1 MTASTLKVKVAH
13 DTEDRS
19 VANLFQRGSLSVSE
33 VYERLKTW
41 SMDSIK
47 RYMVHKDVYSADIID
62 AIQEEYIRY
71 LSLSIVYSGQ
81 VLPISRYVDDFWH
94 THILFTKDYVQMSEY
109 VTGKYI
115 HHQPAWGEAL
125 DRLEHPFAALTL
137 TKYREHFG
145 EPNPKYWD
153 MQCCGQCNC
162 PP

>member
-1 MTASTLKVKVAH
+1 MTASTLKAAH

-19 VANLFQRGSLSVSE
+19 VTNLFQRGSPSVSE
-33 VYERLKTW
+33 IYEKLKTW
-41 SMDSIK
+41 PMDIIK
-47 RYMVHKDVYSADIID
+47 KYMVHKGVYSVDIVD
-62 AIQEEYIRY
+62 AMQEEYIRY
-71 LSLSIVYSGQ
+71 LSLSIAYSGQ

-94 THILFTKDYVQMSEY
+94 THILFTQDYVRMSEY

-125 DRLEHPFAALTL
+125 DRLEHPFATLTL